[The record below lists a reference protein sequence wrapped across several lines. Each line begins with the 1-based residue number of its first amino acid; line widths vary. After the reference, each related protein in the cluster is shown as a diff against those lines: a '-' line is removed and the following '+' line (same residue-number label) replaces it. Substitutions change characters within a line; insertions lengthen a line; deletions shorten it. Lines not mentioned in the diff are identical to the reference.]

1 VPSGGDQSTFFVTGA
16 GNIAGTVAGDIGGF
30 FTGPPGDPGR
40 IRQIATLVDA
50 VNCDYTRAAR
60 ALDDAVLTLTLAW
73 TGSAATQFH
82 TAWTAPTRTSPS
94 SLLSSLSDTLTAF
107 ARELRDHADKLENA
121 QNQHWVQLGLMAAL
135 TLLNAAQGGADP
147 ATDAAEVA
155 AGTAMEVGADLTL
168 TGLGEMALTGA
179 INGFASD
186 ALSQLGADLLDR
198 LDPQFNDTGDDAVP
212 VFDGGQALQ
221 GAVQGAL
228 CAVDDG
234 LGEGLGEG
242 GRLEEMEGGEDLELS
257 TDFQGSEKMEETEGA
272 EPELGGGSINE
283 SARSFSAPERRTA
296 ELLAGEGDTVEAVT
310 PQQEVRTYDAL
321 VNGQPTEFKTL
332 TGPKDGLA
340 TNVTVRSALSSA
352 DGQFGALKADQT
364 SNAVLD
370 GRSSG
375 LTEAEAERGL
385 RRWLGTGRNRL
396 HTIRII
402 GDEWEITW
410 P

>member
-1 VPSGGDQSTFFVTGA
+1 MEDLEGAHPLQPDGRIVRVVSGRCPQCRAVPSGGDQSTFFVTGA
-16 GNIAGTVAGDIGGF
+16 GNMAGTVAGDIGGF

-50 VNCDYTRAAR
+50 VNSDYTRAAR
-60 ALDDAVLTLTLAW
+60 ALDDAVLTLTLSW

-82 TAWTAPTRTSPS
+82 AAWTAPTRTSPS

-228 CAVDDG
+228 STVDDG

-242 GRLEEMEGGEDLELS
+242 DGPLEEMEGGEDLELS
-257 TDFQGSEKMEETEGA
+257 TDLQGDLDEQPSGSAGHSGASATASGSEGPRTIGSPEEFDPASLTGMTPA
-272 EPELGGGSINE
+272 EVESRIPSNWVQTPSKTGGGS
-283 SARSFSAPERRTA
+283 RFSDPENQGRQIRVMPGYGDGVRPDPLTA
-296 ELLAGEGDTVEAVT
+296 GPYAVVSQNGNVVKVPLAG
-310 PQQEVRTYDAL
+310 
-321 VNGQPTEFKTL
+321 NPTL
-332 TGPKDGLA
+332 P
-340 TNVTVRSALSSA
+340 
-352 DGQFGALKADQT
+352 
-364 SNAVLD
+364 
-370 GRSSG
+370 
-375 LTEAEAERGL
+375 
-385 RRWLGTGRNRL
+385 
-396 HTIRII
+396 
-402 GDEWEITW
+402 
-410 P
+410 